1 MTYITQSVRTSPVVF
16 VALVALVT
24 AVTFVACGDGGKAA
38 AETAM
43 SALETAYNAVKED
56 GAKYVPDQAKG
67 IDDAM
72 TAVKDTLAKGEFTK
86 ALTDVQ
92 GLSAEVTELAPA
104 IAAKKAELTKAWERL
119 SAGMPGVVEG
129 LQKQVETLTK
139 ARRLPA
145 GVTKE
150 ALDAAKTAVPALSS
164 SWEEAA
170 AAFKSAN
177 LTDALA
183 KAQSVKAKA
192 VDVMTSLGMTVPD
205 ALK

>member
-1 MTYITQSVRTSPVVF
+1 MAHITQSVRTSLVAF
-16 VALVALVT
+16 VALVA

-43 SALETAYNAVKED
+43 SALETAYNAVKDD
-56 GAKYVPDQAKG
+56 GAKYLPDQAKSL
-67 IDDAM
+67 DDAM
-72 TAVKDTLAKGEFTK
+72 TAVKETLSKGEYTK
-86 ALTDVQ
+86 ALSDAQ
-92 GLSAEVTELAPA
+92 GLAAKVTELGPA
-104 IAAKKAELTKAWERL
+104 IAAKQAELTKAWEGL
-119 SAGMPGVVEG
+119 GAGMPGVVDG
-129 LQKQVETLTK
+129 LQKHVETLSK

-150 ALDAAKTAVPALSS
+150 ALDAAKTAVPALST

-183 KAQSVKAKA
+183 KAQTVKAKA
-192 VDVMTSLGMTVPD
+192 VDVMTSLGMPIPA